1 MRLLPFQPVLLPDTA
16 AACPPW
22 QARSQVPAH
31 GMMRE
36 KHARTTHRARG
47 GIGVSLDHG
56 PDFPD
61 GFMFGAATS
70 SHQVEGGNDRN
81 DWWAFEARGG
91 SKDRSGDACD
101 HWHLYPDDIRL
112 LRDLGLNSYRF
123 SLEWSRIEPEPGLFD
138 PAALDHY
145 RRMADTCRELGVE
158 PLPTLHHFTLPLWLS
173 ERGGVLARNSSALF
187 ARYATEAARALKD
200 SAHWVVTINEP
211 AVLALMGYV
220 EGVWPP
226 GERRPLRAARV
237 LERLVRW
244 HLDAV
249 AAIRS
254 VAPDMLLGVA
264 KHWIDFV
271 PHDPA
276 RFGHRLGARL
286 QDALF
291 NRRYLDRTAAKSD
304 FIGLNYYSRNYTTG
318 PISRVPLARLGDPH
332 TAMGWS
338 IVPEG
343 LLAALRRLGNYRLPV
358 LICENGIATD
368 DDAQRVDYLLA
379 HLGAVRDALREGVQ
393 VIGYQHWSLLDNFE
407 WAEGFWP
414 KFGLVAVDPQTQ
426 ERTVR
431 QSATFYGE
439 IARARSLPDSVAA
452 PR

>member
-1 MRLLPFQPVLLPDTA
+1 
-16 AACPPW
+16 
-22 QARSQVPAH
+22 
-31 GMMRE
+31 MMRE
-36 KHARTTHRARG
+36 KHARTTYRVLG
-47 GIGVSLDHG
+47 GIGVSLDEG
-56 PDFPD
+56 PDFPE

-81 DWWAFEARGG
+81 DWWSFEQRGG
-91 SKDRSGDACD
+91 SKDPSGDACD
-101 HWHLYPDDIRL
+101 HWRLFPDDIRL

-123 SLEWSRIEPEPGLFD
+123 SLEWSRIEPEPGSFD
-138 PAALDHY
+138 HAALDHY

-173 ERGGVLARNSSALF
+173 RQGGVLAPDSTALF
-187 ARYATEAARALKD
+187 TRYATEAAKALSD
-200 SAHWVVTINEP
+200 SARWVVTINEP

-226 GERRPLRAARV
+226 GEKRLWRASRV
-237 LERLVRW
+237 LRTLIRW

-249 AAIRS
+249 ASIRH

-271 PHDPA
+271 PHDPS
-276 RFGHRLGARL
+276 RLGHRIGARL

-291 NRRYLDRTAAKSD
+291 NRRYLDRTVQASD
-304 FIGLNYYSRNYTTG
+304 FIGLNYYSRTYATG
-318 PISRVPLARLGDPH
+318 PFSRVPLSSPQDPH

-343 LLAALRRLGNYRLPV
+343 LLAALRRVGEYRLPV

-368 DDAQRVDYLLA
+368 DDRERVNYLLS

-393 VIGYQHWSLLDNFE
+393 VLGYQHWSLMDNFE
-407 WAEGFWP
+407 WAEGYWP
-414 KFGLVAVDPQTQ
+414 KFGLIGVDPQTK

-431 QSATFYGE
+431 GSARVYGE
-439 IARARSLPDSVAA
+439 IARTGRLPDPASA
-452 PR
+452 PS